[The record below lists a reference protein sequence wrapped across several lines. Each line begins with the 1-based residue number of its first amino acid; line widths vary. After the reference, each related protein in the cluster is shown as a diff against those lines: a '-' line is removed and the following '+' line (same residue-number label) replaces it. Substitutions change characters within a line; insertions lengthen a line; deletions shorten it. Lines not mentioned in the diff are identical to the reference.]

1 MSEKDAARRADAG
14 SCGEVEYSWIF
25 GHLLA
30 VQVQDQKGAGVRLT
44 QPNMNPYGPYGFA
57 QRLCRGESGEVSG
70 PHVGHLSLE

>member
-30 VQVQDQKGAGVRLT
+30 VQVQDQKGAGVGLT
-44 QPNMNPYGPYGFA
+44 QPNMNPYGPYGLD
-57 QRLCRGESGEVSG
+57 QRLCRGGEG
-70 PHVGHLSLE
+70 GCLGLTPAT